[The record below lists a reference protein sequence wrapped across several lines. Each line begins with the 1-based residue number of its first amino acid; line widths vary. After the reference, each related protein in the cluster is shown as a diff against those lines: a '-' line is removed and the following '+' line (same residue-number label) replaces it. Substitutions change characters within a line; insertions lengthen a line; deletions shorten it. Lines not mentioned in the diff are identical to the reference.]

1 MAFKSKYHMACVTS
15 GDMLVIKIHYAGVR
29 QHWDAAHCVAS
40 FGRLKIWRL
49 RERVHYAVV
58 ILNNLLSLA
67 HSPLLIHN
75 SYDLQLARMPRLLC
89 PCKRAWNDR
98 LVWSDWEYVSVTWTD
113 RWKTILYFLI
123 NNLELCLT
131 YVAMSGIHQS
141 GLNSNLLSWRPMKGP
156 RWTLREREGCVW

>member
-1 MAFKSKYHMACVTS
+1 MCIVLAKNSYKGVRFLVPKVLRHSSTYSSTTAHQQESRSALVCALLSGLTWMAFKSKYHMACVTS
-15 GDMLVIKIHYAGVR
+15 GDILVIKIHYAGVR
-29 QHWDAAHCVAS
+29 RHWDAARCVAS

-89 PCKRAWNDR
+89 PCKRA
-98 LVWSDWEYVSVTWTD
+98 
-113 RWKTILYFLI
+113 
-123 NNLELCLT
+123 
-131 YVAMSGIHQS
+131 
-141 GLNSNLLSWRPMKGP
+141 
-156 RWTLREREGCVW
+156 